1 MPETMTENLLAL
13 TDVISS
19 IQPYL
24 AAVFSNSWDKL
35 IQDSLDV
42 TLCQY

>member
-13 TDVISS
+13 ADFISS
-19 IQPYL
+19 FRPYL
-24 AAVFSNSWDKL
+24 AATFSNSWDKL
-35 IQDSLDV
+35 VQDSLDV